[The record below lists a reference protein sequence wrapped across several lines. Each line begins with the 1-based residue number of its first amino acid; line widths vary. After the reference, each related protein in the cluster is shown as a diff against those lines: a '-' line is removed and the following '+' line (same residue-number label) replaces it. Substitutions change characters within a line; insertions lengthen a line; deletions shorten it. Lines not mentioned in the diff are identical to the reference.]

1 MIVEQLRQHYT
12 KVVVGA
18 EPVFR
23 EMRSR
28 DGHALGVFEWPAG
41 TSRLGVHFYASAGA
55 SEYGPE
61 ARDHAVELFVG
72 VKPGDHAV
80 LEGFAD
86 MALSVLKSGTVPR
99 HGVFVAGDW
108 KVIKGR
114 DFTGWVLTE
123 RLDDLVPQLDL
134 PEGRHVVFLDA
145 LPVFWEEAEYRHGNR
160 ADDLF
165 EIWEAEEVKSWDL
178 DRSLPAAIQPR
189 PAGPAAWIGRALG
202 KAKRR

>member
-1 MIVEQLRQHYT
+1 VIVEQLREHYT
-12 KVVVGA
+12 QVVGT
-18 EPVFR
+18 EPAYR
-23 EMRSR
+23 ALRTR

-41 TSRLGVHFYASAGA
+41 NSRLGVHFYASAGA
-55 SEYGPE
+55 SRYGPD
-61 ARDHAVELFVG
+61 ARHYAVELFVG
-72 VKPGDHAV
+72 VKQGDEAV

-114 DFTGWVLTE
+114 EFTGWVLTE
-123 RLDDLVPQLDL
+123 RPDDLIPQLDL
-134 PEGRHVVFLDA
+134 PDGRHVVFLDA

-165 EIWEAEEVKSWDL
+165 DIWEKEEVNPGTCTGACLQES
-178 DRSLPAAIQPR
+178 
-189 PAGPAAWIGRALG
+189 ALG
-202 KAKRR
+202 LLA